1 MRPGKSRAG
10 PDWTRGCL
18 DRPGGVP
25 QADGRKML
33 LHRGIRAAER
43 GSALS
48 IAVQVSNNVAGD
60 MVQRGS
66 FGLCS

>member
-1 MRPGKSRAG
+1 
-10 PDWTRGCL
+10 
-18 DRPGGVP
+18 
-25 QADGRKML
+25 ML